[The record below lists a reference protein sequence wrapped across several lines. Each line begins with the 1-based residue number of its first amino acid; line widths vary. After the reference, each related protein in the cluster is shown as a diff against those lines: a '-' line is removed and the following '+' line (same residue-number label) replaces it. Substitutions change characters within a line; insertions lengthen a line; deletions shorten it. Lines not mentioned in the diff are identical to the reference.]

1 MSYPGSFITWIDNSA
16 IPSIL
21 PISEQDNSPLFGAVF
36 TSDMGPEEWTTVR
49 GKEFFELF
57 GSNIS
62 FANHG
67 QPLLQAAMLI
77 NNGAKL
83 YCKRIVANDA
93 TYANLGVI
101 ATIKGAVPAGEPVT
115 DEDGNRLYYQ
125 KDPAT
130 GEDLE
135 TTTTDAQTAM
145 DDLTMADNTPVVT
158 EGATASVS
166 YEPFSVEG
174 ASKLDDIYDAFQ
186 KQYDPENH
194 KYPLFMFVDNGR
206 GVSMKSW
213 SILPNYELSKNN
225 RYMVYTLNI
234 TTVDDGLSTV
244 TFTFNPDYI
253 LNGKSFCL
261 QQRVI
266 DTTKQLKCKQFDSY
280 INEFIAAI
288 ADTISTEAN
297 PVTVADIKNQDLL
310 FGFTRKGK
318 LLSANIVYDAGGISI
333 DSAYGNKLLNGN
345 NGAFGTTPIAANSN
359 DPEAETYT
367 KAMLRA
373 FDEDL
378 YPDVWDNENN
388 KIIAIFD
395 ADYPFEVKRKLEQLV
410 LFREDFLYFEDFGT
424 KGMTTFSEI
433 KEYYDGSDEV
443 KGVARS
449 KFVKPYPIYCD
460 ILDPYTQKQITVSIT
475 YLLGIKFINHV
486 LNGVNNPFCGIRYN
500 ITFPEVIYGTVSFIP
515 AVTPKYDVKTQMNDE
530 RLNFVAYHNELLVME
545 TDFTSQEEY
554 TQWSFGCN
562 VAATQAVVRAI
573 RTICPINRYT
583 VATEAGL
590 MAYEQDIKDKVLA
603 NYVDWFD
610 TLNFEYV
617 GDEITLANKQYYAA
631 ISVKFYD
638 FITEEHFK
646 VTALPCIS
654 VSD

>member
-1 MSYPGSFITWIDNSA
+1 MSYPGSFIKWEDNSA
-16 IPSIL
+16 IPSML
-21 PISEQDNSPLFGAVF
+21 PITEQDNAPLFGAVF

-49 GKEFFELF
+49 GEEFFDLF

-62 FANHG
+62 FAKHG
-67 QPLLQAAMLI
+67 QPLLQAAMMI

-83 YCKRIVANDA
+83 YCKRIVAKDA

-101 ATIKGAVPAGEPVT
+101 AKITGAVPAGEPVK
-115 DEDGNRLYYQ
+115 DADGNPLYYE
-125 KDPAT
+125 KNPAT

-135 TTTTDAQTAM
+135 TTTTNAQTAM
-145 DDLTMADNTPVVT
+145 DDLSMADNTPVVT
-158 EGATASVS
+158 EGSTASIT

-174 ASKLDDIYDAFQ
+174 ATTADEIYNKF
-186 KQYDPENH
+186 KEQYNAEEH

-206 GVSMKSW
+206 GVSLKSW
-213 SILPNYELSKNN
+213 SIIPNYELSKNSP
-225 RYMVYTLNI
+225 YMVYTLAI
-234 TTVDDGLSTV
+234 TTTDNGTSNV

-261 QQRVI
+261 QQRVL
-266 DTTKQLKCKQFDSY
+266 DTTKQLKCKQFDAY
-280 INEFIAAI
+280 INEFISAI
-288 ADTISTEAN
+288 AETISTDTA
-297 PVTVADIKNQDLL
+297 PISVADIKNHDLL

-318 LLSANIVYDAGGISI
+318 LLSANIIYDFGGISL
-333 DSAYGNKLLNGN
+333 DSAYGNKMLNGT
-345 NGAFGTTPIAANSN
+345 NGAFGTSPINATST
-359 DPEAETYT
+359 DPAAETYC

-373 FDEDL
+373 FDEDI

-388 KIIAIFD
+388 KFIAIFD
-395 ADYPFEVKRKLEQLV
+395 ANYPFEVKKKIEELV
-410 LFREDFLYFEDFGT
+410 LFREDFMYFEDFNT
-424 KGMTTFSEI
+424 EGMTTFTEI
-433 KEYYDGSDEV
+433 KEWFEGSDEV

-449 KFVKPYPIYCD
+449 RFVKAYPIYCD
-460 ILDPYTQKQITVSIT
+460 IMDPYTQKQITVTIT

-486 LNGVNNPFCGIRYN
+486 TNGINNPFCGIRYN
-500 ITFPEVIYGTVSFIP
+500 ITFPEVIYGTVNFVP
-515 AVTPKYDVKTQMNDE
+515 AVTPKYDVKTQMNDM

-545 TDFTSQEEY
+545 TDFTAQEEY

-573 RTICPINRYT
+573 RTICPVNRYT

-590 MAYEQDIKDKVLA
+590 MAYEQDIKDKVLG
-603 NYVDWFD
+603 NFVDWFEI
-610 TLNFEYV
+610 LEFEYV

-631 ISVKFYD
+631 IRVKFYD
-638 FITEEHFK
+638 FITEEHFT